1 MSNTTFSGPVVSNN
15 GFSGPALATGPGTG
29 IGTRAT
35 TKVTKVGNLITT
47 HIYVDLQG
55 LNSAATADIIGA
67 QGAANCHLGRITTA
81 ECGVLVS
88 GSVTCL
94 EAPVTGDTDI
104 DLYSATEATGTE
116 DAAVTGLTE
125 TALLAAGSAWTL
137 GESQALTGLPAN
149 NEYLYLSSGG
159 AGADATY
166 TAGKLLIE
174 LKGYAA

>member
-15 GFSGPALATGPGTG
+15 GFSGPALATGPGAG
-29 IGTRAT
+29 IGTKAT
-35 TKVTKVGNLITT
+35 TKVTKVGNVITT
-47 HIYVDLQG
+47 HIYVNLTG
-55 LNSAATADIIGA
+55 LNSSATADIIGV
-67 QGAANCHLGRITTA
+67 QGAANCHLGRVTA
-81 ECGVLVS
+81 AENGQIFS

-125 TALLAAGSAWTL
+125 TALLNAGSAWTL
-137 GESQALTGLPAN
+137 NEAIALSAVPAADQ
-149 NEYLYLSSGG
+149 YLYLSSGG